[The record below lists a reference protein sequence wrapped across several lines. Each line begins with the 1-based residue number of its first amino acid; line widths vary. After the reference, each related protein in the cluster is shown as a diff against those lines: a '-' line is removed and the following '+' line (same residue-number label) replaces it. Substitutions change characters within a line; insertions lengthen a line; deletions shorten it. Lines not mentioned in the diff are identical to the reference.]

1 MKMLMLAT
9 TAAMIEQFNKNNI
22 LLLEEM
28 GYEVHVAGNFMEGNP
43 ISEERLEA
51 FKLWLEEHHGKWF
64 NLPSTRKPWDFKGNG
79 KALKIVTELIK
90 DNHYDFIHCHTPLGS
105 VIGRI
110 AAHRTGTKIIY
121 TAHGFHFYNG
131 APLKNWLMY
140 YPVERFLS
148 RWTDVLI
155 TINEEDYKRATGK
168 FHAGKTVYIPGIGVD
183 TKKYAPENTAI
194 IRENKRNEIGVPEN
208 AKLLISVGELIER
221 KNHKAVVR
229 ALQDLPDDYWYVI
242 VGKGELRDE
251 LMEMDKTGHLILL
264 GFRTD
269 IRELLWSSDLF
280 VFPSFQEGLSVALM
294 EAMSAG
300 LPCVVSKI
308 RGNTDLI
315 KDESLLF
322 EPNDVQRIGKLIV
335 STLDGNVTDNENSIS
350 KIRESNLTKIKDF
363 DCELIQSMMRKI
375 YEGI

>member
-28 GYEVHVAGNFMEGNP
+28 GYEVHVAGNFLQGNP
-43 ISEERLEA
+43 ISEERLDA
-51 FKLWLEEHHGKWF
+51 FKHWLDEHHGKWF

-79 KALKIVTELIK
+79 RALKIVTELIN
-90 DNHYDFIHCHTPLGS
+90 DNQYDFIHCHTPLGS

-155 TINEEDYKRATGK
+155 TINEEDYKRAIEK

-194 IRENKRNEIGVPEN
+194 IRENKRKEIGVPEN
-208 AKLLISVGELIER
+208 ARLLISVGELIER

-229 ALQDLPDDYWYVI
+229 ALQNLPDDYWYVI

-251 LMEMDKTGHLILL
+251 LMELDKTGHLILL

-280 VFPSFQEGLSVALM
+280 VFPSVQEGLSVALM

-300 LPCVVSKI
+300 LPCIVSKI

-315 KDESLLF
+315 KDEDLLF
-322 EPNDVQRIGKLIV
+322 EPNDVQRIGRLIE
-335 STLDGNVTDNENSIS
+335 STLAGNGINNENRVSEI
-350 KIRESNLTKIKDF
+350 KESNLTEIRDY
-363 DCELIQSMMRKI
+363 DCELIQSLMKEI
-375 YEGI
+375 YKNI

>member
-28 GYEVHVAGNFMEGNP
+28 GYEVHVAGNFLEGNP

-51 FKLWLEEHHGKWF
+51 FKHWIEEHHGRWF

-79 KALKIVTELIK
+79 KALKIVTGLINE
-90 DNHYDFIHCHTPLGS
+90 NHYDFIHCHTPLGS

-110 AAHRTGTKIIY
+110 AAHRTKTKIIY
-121 TAHGFHFYNG
+121 TAHGFHFYKG

-155 TINEEDYKRATGK
+155 TINEEDYRCATEK

-183 TKKYAPENTAI
+183 TKEYAPKNTAL
-194 IRENKRNEIGVPEN
+194 IRENKRKEIGVPEN

-221 KNHKAVVR
+221 KNHKAVVQ

-242 VGKGELRDE
+242 VGKGELHDE
-251 LMEMDKTGHLILL
+251 LMELDKTGHLILL

-308 RGNTDLI
+308 RGNVDLI
-315 KDESLLF
+315 DDANLLF
-322 EPNDVQRIGKLIV
+322 EPNDVQRIGQEVV
-335 STLDGNVTDNENSIS
+335 STLDENGTDRVSE
-350 KIRESNLTKIKDF
+350 IRESNLTKIKDY
-363 DCELIQSMMRKI
+363 DCELIQSLMKEI
-375 YEGI
+375 YKNI